1 MAVVRNRTGEIGM
14 GELCERAGG
23 SRDGDLW
30 VEQKCWWVALAF
42 AVMER
47 TTNKKTA
54 RARLLEVQA
63 AAAAERVARERQ
75 NIEDLAMFMVST
87 AKADGVD
94 EWLDAQIEKVR
105 EQAAARR
112 LKFRGEA
119 GKALQAMRFR
129 GETVSGIAA
138 QAGITPARVREYL
151 KLVAADG
158 AAGTE
163 SGDNV
168 GLENGS
174 AAVPTDDVAAGGG
187 QEGVRAA
194 VGAQ

>member
-1 MAVVRNRTGEIGM
+1 MSAGVGERC
-14 GELCERAGG
+14 CE
-23 SRDGDLW
+23 LW
-30 VEQKCWWVALAF
+30 VEQKCWWVVLAF

-47 TTNKKTA
+47 TTNKKMA
-54 RARLLEVQA
+54 RARLLEAQA
-63 AAAAERVARERQ
+63 AAAAEREARERQ

-94 EWLDAQIEKVR
+94 EWLESRIETVR
-105 EQAAARR
+105 QQADTRR
-112 LKFRGEA
+112 LKFRVEA
-119 GKALQAMRFR
+119 GKALQGMRFR

-158 AAGTE
+158 AGETDPQKKAE
-163 SGDNV
+163 
-168 GLENGS
+168 LENGS
-174 AAVPTDDVAAGGG
+174 AAVPNDGADAGAG
-187 QEGVRAA
+187 QEGVPTP